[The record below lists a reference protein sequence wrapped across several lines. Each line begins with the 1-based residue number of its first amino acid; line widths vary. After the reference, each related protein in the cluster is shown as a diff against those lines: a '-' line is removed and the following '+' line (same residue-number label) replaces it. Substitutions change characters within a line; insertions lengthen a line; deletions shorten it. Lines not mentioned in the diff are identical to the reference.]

1 MKKLI
6 LTLTALAIATPAFAQ
21 SELPFV
27 GERSFAFG
35 IDGSDN
41 TITVAKNGNT
51 TITNHRLGDS
61 QTTYQGKYH
70 PYLPIKKDGK
80 TILYLHIK
88 GDNIQLLD
96 VNKKLQHGCF
106 TYKSGLDDT
115 ADKPCITELQTIKP

>member
-6 LTLTALAIATPAFAQ
+6 TLTALTLAISTPALAQ
-21 SELPFV
+21 SKLPFV

-41 TITVAKNGNT
+41 TITIAKNGNT

-80 TILYLHIK
+80 TILYLHI
-88 GDNIQLLD
+88 
-96 VNKKLQHGCF
+96 
-106 TYKSGLDDT
+106 
-115 ADKPCITELQTIKP
+115 